1 MKEGVG
7 SGGNSDIRRL
17 MITGIVVKARSR
29 SHADAVKGC
38 WDGSRG
44 RAGIWIIVQYHAAHL
59 KRLLVLAVAAPLVA
73 GCSGTSSMI
82 SSDMLSKDAEWF
94 SRPGRL
100 FIRNV
105 SIETA
110 PLTPDKP
117 VTPDDLISADGQC
130 PGMVA
135 AGDDAN
141 ALSNGAAAAPG
152 VKPGAVALG
161 HTECDVAR
169 GIGVPDSVNLS
180 TDASGRRVALVTWS
194 RGPRAGIYTF
204 TSGRLSS
211 IERAPEAAPQPK
223 TAKPKTKKKPAAT

>member
-1 MKEGVG
+1 MT
-7 SGGNSDIRRL
+7 L
-17 MITGIVVKARSR
+17 M
-29 SHADAVKGC
+29 
-38 WDGSRG
+38 
-44 RAGIWIIVQYHAAHL
+44 L
-59 KRLLVLAVAAPLVA
+59 AAPLVA
-73 GCSGTSSMI
+73 GCSGATGVI
-82 SSDMLSKDAEWF
+82 SSDMLSKDADWF

-117 VTPDDLISADGQC
+117 ITPDDLISAEGQC
-130 PGMVA
+130 PGMEPDA
-135 AGDDAN
+135 AGAN
-141 ALSNGAAAAPG
+141 ALSDGAPAAP
-152 VKPGAVALG
+152 VVRTAAVALG

-180 TDASGRRVALVTWS
+180 NDPAGRRVALVTWS

-211 IERAPEAAPQPK
+211 IERAPESAPQPK
-223 TAKPKTKKKPAAT
+223 TAKPKAKKKPAAT